1 MSQKKPLLSEFLKE
15 LKEFKHGVCLNKLI
29 TIFYND
35 WSLNPY
41 DEDDYSERVSIKTAM
56 LSKLNP
62 KDYQSY
68 RVMWYDQLLFNPN
81 VIEICVKKIK
91 ENKDE

>member
-1 MSQKKPLLSEFLKE
+1 MNQENPLLSDFLQE
-15 LKEFKHGVCLNKLI
+15 LKETTYFDKLI
-29 TIFYND
+29 SIFYID

-68 RVMWYDQLLFNPN
+68 RVMWYDQPLFYPN
-81 VIEICVKKIK
+81 VIEICVRKFK
-91 ENKDE
+91 EDKNE

>member
-1 MSQKKPLLSEFLKE
+1 MNQEILLSDFLQRLKE
-15 LKEFKHGVCLNKLI
+15 TIYFDKLI
-29 TIFYND
+29 SIFYND

-41 DEDDYSERVSIKTAM
+41 DEDDYSERVSIKTTM

-62 KDYQSY
+62 KNYQSY

-91 ENKDE
+91 ENEDE

>member
-1 MSQKKPLLSEFLKE
+1 
-15 LKEFKHGVCLNKLI
+15 
-29 TIFYND
+29 
-35 WSLNPY
+35 
-41 DEDDYSERVSIKTAM
+41 M

-68 RVMWYDQLLFNPN
+68 RVMWYDQLLFSPN
-81 VIEICVKKIK
+81 IIEICVKKIK